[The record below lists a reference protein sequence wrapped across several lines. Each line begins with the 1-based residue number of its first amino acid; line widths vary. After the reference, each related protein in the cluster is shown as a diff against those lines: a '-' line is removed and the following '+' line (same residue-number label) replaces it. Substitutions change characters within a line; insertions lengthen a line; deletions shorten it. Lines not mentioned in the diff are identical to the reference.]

1 MAILDARRIK
11 PMSSVVSL
19 ADLIERGG
27 VYYNI
32 SGSNPVEALNEATK
46 ALSLPKSLDRESLLT
61 AILEREALMPTALGH
76 GVAIPHPR
84 NSMLADPSAQRV
96 AVFFLKSPIP
106 YNALD
111 RKPVSVL
118 FLILSADA
126 RSHLATL
133 AAVSHL
139 CQRLDFLDFLAK
151 RPSKEELVAR
161 IAAAEASWA
170 ESAGD

>member
-1 MAILDARRIK
+1 
-11 PMSSVVSL
+11 MSSVVSL

-32 SGSNPVEALNEATK
+32 AGSNPVEALNEATK
-46 ALSLPKSLDRESLLT
+46 ALALPKSLDRETLLT

-84 NSMLADPSAQRV
+84 NSMLTDPSMQRV

-111 RKPVSVL
+111 RKPVTVL

-139 CQRLDFLDFLAK
+139 CQRPEFLAFLAA

-161 IAAAEASWA
+161 IAEAEAAWAKAAE
-170 ESAGD
+170 D

>member
-1 MAILDARRIK
+1 MMPIA
-11 PMSSVVSL
+11 VSL

-32 SGSNPVEALNEATK
+32 AGSNPVEALSEATR
-46 ALSLPKSLDRESLLT
+46 AMSLPKGLDRDSLLT
-61 AILEREALMPTALGH
+61 AVLEREALMPTALGH

-84 NSMLADPSAQRV
+84 NALVSDPAAQRV
-96 AVFFLKSPIP
+96 AVFFLKSPIA

-126 RSHLATL
+126 KSHLGTL
-133 AAVSHL
+133 AAISHL
-139 CQRLDFLDFLAK
+139 CQGADFLEFLAR
-151 RPSKEELVAR
+151 RPSKEELVER
-161 IAAAEASWA
+161 IAKAEAAWANAAAE
-170 ESAGD
+170 

>member
-1 MAILDARRIK
+1 
-11 PMSSVVSL
+11 MSSVVSL

-32 SGSNPVEALNEATK
+32 AGSSPVEVLNEATK
-46 ALSLPKSLDRESLLT
+46 AMALPKSLDRESLLI

-84 NSMLADPSAQRV
+84 NSMLADPGAQRV
-96 AVFFLKSPIP
+96 AVFFLKSPVA

-111 RKPVSVL
+111 RKPVTVL

-126 RSHLATL
+126 RNHLATL

-139 CQRLDFLDFLAK
+139 CQSPDFLGFLAK
-151 RPSKEELVAR
+151 RPSKEELVER
-161 IAAAEASWA
+161 IAEAEASWA
-170 ESAGD
+170 DAAED

>member
-1 MAILDARRIK
+1 M
-11 PMSSVVSL
+11 PSVVSL
-19 ADLIERGG
+19 AELVDRGG

-32 SGSNPVEALNEATK
+32 GGANPVEALNDATK
-46 ALSLPKSLDRESLLT
+46 AMSLPKGLDRESLLT

-84 NSMLADPSAQRV
+84 NAMLSDSGSQCV
-96 AVFFLKSPIP
+96 AVFFLKTPIA

-126 RSHLATL
+126 KSHLATL
-133 AAVSHL
+133 AAISHL
-139 CQRLDFLDFLAK
+139 CQSSGFLDFLAK
-151 RPSKEELVAR
+151 RPSKEELVERLAETE
-161 IAAAEASWA
+161 AAWAKAS
-170 ESAGD
+170 ED

>member
-1 MAILDARRIK
+1 
-11 PMSSVVSL
+11 MSSTASL
-19 ADLIERGG
+19 AELIERGG

-32 SGSNPVEALNEATK
+32 GGTSPVEVLNEATK
-46 ALSLPKSLDRESLLT
+46 AIALPKSLDRESLLT

-84 NSMLADPSAQRV
+84 NSMIADAAAQRV
-96 AVFFLKSPIP
+96 AVFFLKSPVA

-111 RKPVSVL
+111 RKPVTIL

-133 AAVSHL
+133 AGVSHL
-139 CQRLDFLDFLAK
+139 CQDAAFLDFLAA

-170 ESAGD
+170 AASGDR

>member
-1 MAILDARRIK
+1 M
-11 PMSSVVSL
+11 PSTVSL

-32 SGSNPVEALNEATK
+32 AGSSPVEALNEATK
-46 ALSLPKSLDRESLLT
+46 AMALPKNLDREALLT

-84 NSMLADPSAQRV
+84 NSMLTDLSAQRV
-96 AVFFLKSPIP
+96 AVFFLKSPIA

-111 RKPVSVL
+111 RKPVTIL

-139 CQRLDFLDFLAK
+139 CQNPSFLDFLAK
-151 RPSKEELVAR
+151 RPSKEELVGR
-161 IAAAEASWA
+161 IIEAEASWA
-170 ESAGD
+170 KASED